1 MRISI
6 MLAMLALLACGWAGV
21 SRSVAAASSQDD
33 DSLGTQIR
41 KSARTL
47 KDDFKT
53 VGKEVGHG
61 FKNGARDIGHGFRD
75 GFRKLRRDK
84 GAKSRKADDSGGD

>member
-1 MRISI
+1 MKTSVI
-6 MLAMLALLACGWAGV
+6 LAIGVLLACGSAGIA
-21 SRSVAAASSQDD
+21 RSVAAASSQDD
-33 DSLGTQIR
+33 DGLGTAIR

-75 GFRKLRRDK
+75 GFHKLGQGK
-84 GAKSRKADDSGGD
+84 GGKSRKADDSAGD